1 MREHFIREIDNLQTI
16 LLEMSVSAGD
26 AIVKALD
33 AVLEK
38 DAESAKN
45 VIEKDCN
52 IDLMEVKIEE
62 ECLKII
68 ALYQPVAKD
77 LRTIVAVLK
86 INAELERIADFASTI
101 ARRALDISGIEEKID
116 EEIDFTEM
124 LKYVYANFQKAM
136 GSFIERDCIEA
147 LNVIRADDL
156 VDKMHREN
164 FVKITDLIIKYP
176 NLASYYLDCLSIS
189 KSLERICDISTN
201 ISENLIYLEQGKI
214 IRHSH
219 L

>member
-1 MREHFIREIDNLQTI
+1 MREHFTREIGGLQKL
-16 LLEMSVSAGD
+16 LLEMSVRAG
-26 AIVKALD
+26 ASVVKALN
-33 AVLEK
+33 ALREK
-38 DAESAKN
+38 DAKAAKD
-45 VIEKDCN
+45 VIENDSG

-86 INAELERIADFASTI
+86 INSELERIADFAAAI
-101 ARRALDISGIEEKID
+101 ARRALDISSIKGKII

-124 LKYVYANFQKAM
+124 LKHVYANFQNAM
-136 GSFIERDCIEA
+136 NSFIGRDCAAA
-147 LNVIRADDL
+147 LEVIRADDL
-156 VDKMHREN
+156 TDKMHREN
-164 FVKITDLIIKYP
+164 FAKITSLIIRRP
-176 NLASYYLDCLSIS
+176 NSAPYYLDCLSVS

>member
-1 MREHFIREIDNLQTI
+1 MREHFTREIDSLQKL
-16 LLEMSVSAGD
+16 LLEMSVSAGVS
-26 AIVKALD
+26 IVKALD
-33 AVLEK
+33 AMREK
-38 DAESAKN
+38 DAESAKD
-45 VIEKDCN
+45 VIENDSG

-101 ARRALDISGIEEKID
+101 ARRALDISGIEEKIA

-124 LKYVYANFQKAM
+124 LKLVYANFQKAM
-136 GSFIERDCIEA
+136 GSFIERDCIAA
-147 LNVIRADDL
+147 LNVIRADDE

-164 FVKITDLIIKYP
+164 FAKITNLIIKYP
-176 NLASYYLDCLSIS
+176 NFTSYYLDCLSVS